1 MEKEEQRKWD
11 EAKRIIEEAEFYEAV
26 YEDRDSEENR
36 KVLDNRKK
44 KKLMTR
50 TQRDQ
55 RRLGNREPKRDVTYA
70 LTVYEYYKS
79 KLQYEENALKEYFSS
94 ILMEGQYNA
103 DRFLATRFSITE
115 FNIPAFEELRVD

>member
-1 MEKEEQRKWD
+1 MKIAHCSCGAVRGFYHELKCRLCCTFPWQHSSSDECGSESCSEENWEIELRRRTAEEMEKEEQRKWD

-50 TQRDQ
+50 
-55 RRLGNREPKRDVTYA
+55 
-70 LTVYEYYKS
+70 
-79 KLQYEENALKEYFSS
+79 
-94 ILMEGQYNA
+94 
-103 DRFLATRFSITE
+103 
-115 FNIPAFEELRVD
+115 

>member
-26 YEDRDSEENR
+26 YEDRDSQENQ
-36 KVLDNRKK
+36 KILENKK
-44 KKLMTR
+44 RKKLMTR
-50 TQRDQ
+50 SQRDQ
-55 RRLGNREPKRDVTYA
+55 RRLGNREPKRDVAYA
-70 LTVYEYYKS
+70 LTVYEHYAC
-79 KLQYEENALKEYFSS
+79 KLQYEESALREYFSS
-94 ILMEGQYNA
+94 ILMEGKYNA